1 MQPPSN
7 NPPPTKLLL
16 TLFNSSNDKVS
27 SSRMEI
33 ACNKVEMKLW
43 NLNECK
49 MHISLFNLNISIRLV
64 GINSQISMVIFCCIE
79 NYLNLNWLNLLMPF
93 DYKHWKCHETA
104 QLLKFHHTLKYWKKK
119 VHVRQQHGEEQ
130 VSQVTQSF
138 DEEKKHVEREWKL
151 CIISMFFISCLKL
164 AKCLIAFHTLHVA
177 GCYCTLF
184 LSLSLSPFAIA

>member
-1 MQPPSN
+1 
-7 NPPPTKLLL
+7 
-16 TLFNSSNDKVS
+16 
-27 SSRMEI
+27 
-33 ACNKVEMKLW
+33 
-43 NLNECK
+43 

-184 LSLSLSPFAIA
+184 LSLSLSVCHCITIFSLCLPQYIINHEYQLKATAAVVNSCKSQFSIFFYLSPCQ

>member
-1 MQPPSN
+1 MSWN
-7 NPPPTKLLL
+7 CTII
-16 TLFNSSNDKVS
+16 
-27 SSRMEI
+27 EI
-33 ACNKVEMKLW
+33 SPYFEVL
-43 NLNECK
+43 
-49 MHISLFNLNISIRLV
+49 
-64 GINSQISMVIFCCIE
+64 
-79 NYLNLNWLNLLMPF
+79 
-93 DYKHWKCHETA
+93 
-104 QLLKFHHTLKYWKKK
+104 KKK

-184 LSLSLSPFAIA
+184 LSLSLSVCHCITIFSLCLPQYIINHEYQLKATAAVVNSCKSQFSIFLPLPMSIILQFSRALIITINSTQQ